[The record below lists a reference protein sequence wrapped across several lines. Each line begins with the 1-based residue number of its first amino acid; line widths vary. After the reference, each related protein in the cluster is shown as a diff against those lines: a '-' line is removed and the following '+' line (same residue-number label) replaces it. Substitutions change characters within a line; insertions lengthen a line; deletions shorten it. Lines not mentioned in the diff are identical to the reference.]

1 MSITPTC
8 LLPVERNDE
17 ELRNGSVHIAQKLRD
32 YVKHFL
38 TRSKRVGTLFWVT
51 LHLSTA
57 QMTGGGGTKKKNKE
71 KLKGKK
77 GPTNFSSLPPFT
89 SWQ

>member
-1 MSITPTC
+1 
-8 LLPVERNDE
+8 VERNDE

-57 QMTGGGGTKKKNKE
+57 QMTGGGGKNKQNE
-71 KLKGKK
+71 EEFKSKR
-77 GPTNFSSLPPFT
+77 GPSQLSSLPHFI
-89 SWQ
+89 